1 MAFLVEG
8 EEEVHSYQISSQV
21 LLDKELQVACL
32 EAAGV
37 FPAKAE

>member
-32 EAAGV
+32 EVAGV